1 VIRLYGE
8 FTQNSSQGRV
18 SRGFADV
25 FSDAAQYDLW
35 DWGNDLDEA
44 VHTQPGATAKI
55 GIFVGNLSA
64 LEVAFRA
71 RHERLYV
78 MVAPN
83 SNVVGPL
90 VEHKLAPVK
99 HLLAPSRWAGGV
111 LKKIFPDKEI
121 LVVPHG
127 VDRGFRVIH
136 PKPVTDSSFKVLHLS
151 STILERKG
159 TDKLLEGWAL
169 VKLRNAKL
177 FMSVPEG
184 RKFFFQEEAS
194 RLGVSDS
201 VLVTDRLNHSVR
213 SMTGLYNSMDFVC
226 QPSRGEGFGM
236 VPVEARACGT
246 PVIMTSCTGHSEHAD
261 THGVVLVE
269 TGDDAPVDDFPG
281 AYAPS
286 LSAEAVAYA
295 LRRAHKARDDYKA
308 AAKVFASEFSQHWS
322 WENRLREFKDELFGK
337 FSQ

>member
-8 FTQNSSQGRV
+8 FKQNSSQGRV

-35 DWGNDLDEA
+35 EWGNDLDES

-55 GIFVGNLSA
+55 GIFVGNLSS
-64 LEVAFRA
+64 LDVAFRA
-71 RHERLYV
+71 MHERLYV

-90 VEHKLAPVK
+90 VEHKLASVK
-99 HLLAPSRWAGGV
+99 HLLTPSKWAGGV
-111 LKKIFPDKEI
+111 LKKIFPDKEV

-136 PKPVTDSSFKVLHLS
+136 PRPVSDSSFKVLHMS

-169 VKLRNAKL
+169 AKLRNAKL

-184 RKFFFQEEAS
+184 RKFFFQEEAA

-246 PVIMTSCTGHSEHAD
+246 PVIMTSCTGHSEHYEGP
-261 THGVVLVE
+261 GVVLVE
-269 TGDDAPVDDFPG
+269 TGEDEPVDDFPG

-286 LSAEAVAYA
+286 LSAEAVAEA
-295 LRRAHKARDDYKA
+295 LLRAHKDRVEYQRAAREL
-308 AAKVFASEFSQHWS
+308 ASNLSYYWS